1 MPLLNSLR
9 RKSHQNQSKPSNAG
23 LSDPL
28 KSPQPRESQS
38 QLTVLNRQTAPA
50 HNILFLPEFLYPL
63 FSCLDQKS
71 ILSVRLVC
79 MQWSSVARPYLT
91 LTTQWR
97 DDLSRDQK
105 AEVAARLALV
115 NTLEVIDA
123 DDTWM
128 KIGDSMRE
136 APTLVDGC
144 SSSNVPTSEDPLFLA
159 LQELMVVG
167 DTSQY
172 REEREFARKV
182 RGSTLAN
189 RRQIQLQKLILT
201 KVQKF
206 EKRLENLLEIFPMLT
221 CLELVDAVNAKVDM
235 NIVLEVC
242 PNLRR
247 FVLEFALSDEIL
259 WTTTTSNNKQQT
271 TSITASILETPSHSV
286 FIHNLDTLILRH
298 AKMDQVS
305 LESLCAALPNL
316 LSIEVRFLRVIQVRG
331 DSVLF
336 NRRGFYRSLAR
347 SCPRIESL
355 HFSLYHCSLTEKDSV
370 TLQDSFPVLKEL
382 SMAGKDLDDRV
393 FGHRYKLL
401 EYYSNFLTKLEILC
415 YTTSQSTR
423 FLERIHQFLC
433 SARHLRHLIAPRLQ
447 YLTEY
452 LDLVEAYDPEYNT
465 RSHEHEITFYRPR
478 SVAAGQSMEW
488 KIPVRQW
495 ACQDLETLHLGFT
508 ALYGSST
515 DAEHSR
521 VMFGHISRYCPR
533 LKDLFISK
541 QTLNLHIDGGLCL
554 LTRLK
559 HLERL
564 KISSHTKY
572 FNLEVSDIDWIGQLV
587 PVEAETDPAN
597 PSNFSK
603 SNSSRLK
610 PLKSNPPKS
619 NLSNTVSASTP
630 MTAVR
635 AKKSA
640 DYFKSLVTRV
650 KGKSTFVTPVP
661 ARRTIEDVFEID
673 REWNKRQRH
682 GQVSST
688 TSDLRDRHSNRQ
700 LSEDSESG
708 YLHWR
713 LLHSFTL
720 EVDPTH
726 LFKDSSG
733 IALMKKLRPDINFK
747 VPS

>member
-9 RKSHQNQSKPSNAG
+9 RTPRQNQSKPSNAG
-23 LSDPL
+23 LSDSL

-38 QLTVLNRQTAPA
+38 NLIVLNRQSAPA

-63 FSCLDQKS
+63 FSRLDQKS

-79 MQWSSVARPYLT
+79 MQWSSVARPYLI

-123 DDTWM
+123 DDTWI

-136 APTLVDGC
+136 ALTLVDDD
-144 SSSNVPTSEDPLFLA
+144 SSSNVPTSEDPLLLA
-159 LQELMVVG
+159 LQELMVAR

-172 REEREFARKV
+172 GEEREFPRKV

-189 RRQIQLQKLILT
+189 HRQIQLQKLILT

-206 EKRLENLLEIFPMLT
+206 EKRFENLLEIFPMLT
-221 CLELVDAVNAKVDM
+221 CLELVDAVNTKVDM

-259 WTTTTSNNKQQT
+259 WATTTIT
-271 TSITASILETPSHSV
+271 TSILGTPSHSI
-286 FIHNLDTLILRH
+286 FTHNLDTLILRH
-298 AKMDQVS
+298 AKMDQIS

-316 LSIEVRFLRVIQVRG
+316 LSIELRFLRVIQVRG

-382 SMAGKDLDDRV
+382 SMAGKDLDDGV

-465 RSHEHEITFYRPR
+465 GSHEHEITFYRP
-478 SVAAGQSMEW
+478 SGVAAGQNMEW

-495 ACQDLETLHLGFT
+495 ACQDLETLHLSFT
-508 ALYGSST
+508 AFHGSST
-515 DAEHSR
+515 NAEHSR
-521 VMFGHISRYCPR
+521 IMFGHISRYCPR

-572 FNLEVSDIDWIGQLV
+572 FNLEVSDIDWIGQRV
-587 PVEAETDPAN
+587 SVEVETDPSN
-597 PSNFSK
+597 PINLSK

-619 NLSNTVSASTP
+619 NISNTVSASAP

-635 AKKSA
+635 VKKSV

-650 KGKSTFVTPVP
+650 RGKSTFATPAP
-661 ARRTIEDVFEID
+661 ARKTIDDIFEMD
-673 REWNKRQRH
+673 REWNKRQGRGH
-682 GQVSST
+682 VSLT
-688 TSDLRDRHSNRQ
+688 TSDLRDHQSNRE
-700 LSEDSESG
+700 LSAGSESG

-713 LLHSFTL
+713 LLRSFTL
-720 EVDPTH
+720 EVDQTH

-733 IALMKKLRPDINFK
+733 VALMKKLH
-747 VPS
+747 